1 MNRRLPVKKILLK
14 IKLAIGAIK
23 KTIPDISAIIGAVCI
38 SYGAYLFIKP
48 LGYIVLGCLLIVGG
62 YVWSKEE

>member
-1 MNRRLPVKKILLK
+1 MKK
-14 IKLAIGAIK
+14 IKLVIEKIK
-23 KTIPDISAIIGAVCI
+23 KAVPDIFAIIGTILV

-62 YVWSKEE
+62 YVWSKSE